1 MVLHKVYIDFLT
13 FLAAMWSQEFVGLGV
28 SITRR
33 RWQFITGVLQQRDY
47 AHKTSCQTQSSK

>member
-1 MVLHKVYIDFLT
+1 MVLHKVYIDFPT

-33 RWQFITGVLQQRDY
+33 R
-47 AHKTSCQTQSSK
+47 